1 MLGLSLKY
9 QGEPEFA
16 YSANGLFADGKACYP
31 FPPDPGTFDGSLMRA
46 SEL

>member
-1 MLGLSLKY
+1 MTYRGDR
-9 QGEPEFA
+9 EFA
-16 YSANGLFADGKACYP
+16 RSDNTKAFDGKACYP